1 MAVVPGVS
9 AKHQDIPFVKANSQL
24 SATSSHLPLPVLPL
38 FLLHW
43 SSQQRHLRTSTNDVC
58 ICVPCGYFH
67 CFGKNHHCGFSFP
80 DNGAEEE
87 PEAGLLSAA
96 PVIPSIQVTVC
107 GIWLGPLPPFS
118 EMNTHAVSTHVITG
132 YSEGS
137 VSAFDYVQGSLG
149 FLALGGIAVAF
160 LVRSLSVAF
169 DEDKFRLA
177 GLPQLLDHLTPCPS
191 QHQVN
196 KAMEILSV
204 LASSAKLLGCLFA
217 PRCYIILFPRPDKNS
232 L

>member
-1 MAVVPGVS
+1 
-9 AKHQDIPFVKANSQL
+9 
-24 SATSSHLPLPVLPL
+24 
-38 FLLHW
+38 
-43 SSQQRHLRTSTNDVC
+43 
-58 ICVPCGYFH
+58 
-67 CFGKNHHCGFSFP
+67 
-80 DNGAEEE
+80 
-87 PEAGLLSAA
+87 
-96 PVIPSIQVTVC
+96 
-107 GIWLGPLPPFS
+107 
-118 EMNTHAVSTHVITG
+118 MNTHAVSTHVITG